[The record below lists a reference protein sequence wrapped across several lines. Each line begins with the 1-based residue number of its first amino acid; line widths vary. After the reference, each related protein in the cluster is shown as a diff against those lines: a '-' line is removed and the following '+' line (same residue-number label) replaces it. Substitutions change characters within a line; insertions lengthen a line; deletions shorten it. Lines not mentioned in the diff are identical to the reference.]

1 MPFTPLLV
9 PWNGFFVGKSPG
21 ANVTSTSVSNVAA
34 PGATVAAGRF
44 TVRNDSEV
52 TESIAS
58 ATINLSHPGLFGAM
72 TLSGGGQST
81 TVTSPSATTTFAF
94 ATPITVPSG
103 GSVTLSL
110 SAVIA
115 MHPVMLGGEIK
126 YAGLTTA
133 PLPIGA
139 STWPLADGLLVLAI
153 ALMGVPDS
161 TRRRTIAVAVLA
173 LGLAA
178 ASTGCGGSTSN
189 RVAVAS
195 SQQLTAVVITAGGA
209 PATVEGLPAKLGTIT
224 VL

>member
-1 MPFTPLLV
+1 M
-9 PWNGFFVGKSPG
+9 
-21 ANVTSTSVSNVAA
+21 
-34 PGATVAAGRF
+34 
-44 TVRNDSEV
+44 
-52 TESIAS
+52 
-58 ATINLSHPGLFGAM
+58 
-72 TLSGGGQST
+72 
-81 TVTSPSATTTFAF
+81 
-94 ATPITVPSG
+94 
-103 GSVTLSL
+103 TLSL

-115 MHPVMLGGEIK
+115 THPVMLSDEIE

-133 PLPIGA
+133 PLPIST

-173 LGLAA
+173 LGLAAA